1 MAPIVSGI
9 FDDPCNAGL
18 RMWNEDRGRVEW
30 ILYCRM
36 RFVMWH
42 GERNTFCMIFWCK
55 SCAAFFVEP
64 DNGMDVSSC
73 SPREICAVRSP
84 LGMFRVAIPTHP
96 HPERPRHE
104 VRKTMYRRS
113 VRHVSQRGLDG
124 SAAKNLSSC
133 ANPLCANRLR
143 YIAENGVFPPNASVV
158 DKNHVDFNI
167 DCRHNSGLSYIG
179 GDNEHT
185 CICAQTRSLGFAA

>member
-1 MAPIVSGI
+1 MSPTRFGH
-9 FDDPCNAGL
+9 L
-18 RMWNEDRGRVEW
+18 RRSLQCGFEDVEW
-30 ILYCRM
+30 AAWKGGMDFILWNA
-36 RFVMWH
+36 FVMWH

-96 HPERPRHE
+96 HLERPRHE

-143 YIAENGVFPPNASVV
+143 YSAENGVFPPNASVV
-158 DKNHVDFNI
+158 DKNNVDSNI
-167 DCRHNSGLSYIG
+167 DCRHNSGLSFIG

-185 CICAQTRSLGFAA
+185 CICAQTRLLGFAA